1 MKSLFV
7 ILTIIGLFLLTG
19 CTASDAPSGPRPVTD
34 AKDILG
40 TWDISGEGHVQY
52 NEDGTFRYAKLRES
66 LEKGPLVVGE
76 FWFDEGQY
84 FEKEID
90 VHSEPPCGSAVG
102 IYEVQ
107 LLENGNLSFTVVE
120 DECEARRVTTIREH
134 RPVE

>member
-7 ILTIIGLFLLTG
+7 ILTIIGLFFLTG
-19 CTASDAPSGPRPVTD
+19 CTASDAPSGPRAVTD
-34 AKDILG
+34 VKDILG
-40 TWDISGEGHVQY
+40 TWDIIGEGYVQY
-52 NEDGTFRYAKLRES
+52 NEDGTFRYAALRES
-66 LEKGPLVVGE
+66 LEERPLVVGE

-90 VHSEPPCGSAVG
+90 VHSVPACGSAVG

-120 DECEARRVTTIREH
+120 DECEARRIATEREY
-134 RPVE
+134 RPVD